1 MTAFCPGCNQT
12 ANVSQMHVQQF
23 ENLQR
28 GAVLQAELQAQD
40 EAMRQGA
47 FQAEMEAGAR
57 EQLFQAEMSQMRE
70 QAEAH
75 VRNVEMQAERAIEQ
89 ERRRTMQMT
98 PQASPATVQQ
108 QLVALP
114 RPQLRPA
121 DLGPKDH
128 VPINDSTDEEDQ
140 ASLRSPTRPRPLQ
153 LNAPR

>member
-1 MTAFCPGCNQT
+1 
-12 ANVSQMHVQQF
+12 
-23 ENLQR
+23 
-28 GAVLQAELQAQD
+28 
-40 EAMRQGA
+40 
-47 FQAEMEAGAR
+47 
-57 EQLFQAEMSQMRE
+57 
-70 QAEAH
+70 
-75 VRNVEMQAERAIEQ
+75 
-89 ERRRTMQMT
+89 MQMT
-98 PQASPATVQQ
+98 PQASPAAVQQ

>member
-12 ANVSQMHVQQF
+12 ANVSQMHVQHF

-40 EAMRQGA
+40 EAMRQRA

-57 EQLFQAEMSQMRE
+57 EQLLQAEMSQMRE

-75 VRNVEMQAERAIEQ
+75 VRNVEMQAEQAIEQ
-89 ERRRTMQMT
+89 EMKRATQAT
-98 PQASPATVQQ
+98 PQASPADAQQ

-140 ASLRSPTRPRPLQ
+140 ASLRSLRQ
-153 LNAPR
+153 